1 MKIRI
6 YSPCFPH
13 PITEGMHQ
21 IVADQ
26 MNTFLA
32 MGFETE
38 LVVVLETLDE
48 IENKASKPL
57 AELEAR
63 GLRLTSLARALKRRV
78 GFVETAKRGV
88 RVARSLLSGLASPEL
103 HYYPPR
109 LARSRV
115 SDDVDLAIYH
125 YSFAYA
131 WLKSGPVRGE
141 KKRVAYLHNLESE
154 LFDLRAAESEKAVE
168 RAVHRLNAAKL
179 RAHERELAK
188 HCDELWFLSPVDRRS
203 LLPWAHDKLMRLTP
217 PTYDEALRQR
227 RQKMLSIKRGQVGEM
242 RAGFI
247 GGLDFLPNYHSA
259 KWLLE
264 EVAPRLADHGFRG
277 KLLIAGKGAPDSLK
291 ALGGRYS
298 FVEFTG
304 FVRDLEEYWSQLS
317 LSLVPHV
324 TGSGVRMKLLES
336 VASGVPVLCNLDAIR
351 RLHPE
356 VQKSPF
362 VVKCENIEEWVKCL
376 IEEKPFQ
383 TRQALASVPHN
394 PGLTGAKIYGFLNG
408 HPDEA

>member
-26 MNTFLA
+26 MNTFLS

-38 LVVVLETLDE
+38 LVVVLETLED
-48 IENKASKPL
+48 IENKASREL

-63 GLRLTSLARALKRRV
+63 GLRLTSLAHPSRRRIAV
-78 GFVETAKRGV
+78 LEKARRGF
-88 RVARSLLSGLASPEL
+88 RVARSLVSQLASPEM
-103 HYYPPR
+103 HFYPPG
-109 LARSRV
+109 LARARS
-115 SDDVDLAIYH
+115 SDEADLAIYH
-125 YSFAYA
+125 YSFAYS
-131 WLKSGPVRGE
+131 WLKAGPSRGE

-154 LFDLRAAESEKAVE
+154 LFELRASVARGAAE

-179 RAHERELAK
+179 RAHERELARY
-188 HCDELWFLSPVDRRS
+188 CDEVWFLSPVDRKA
-203 LLPWAHDKLMRLTP
+203 LLPWAHNKLMRLTP
-217 PTYDEALRQR
+217 PTYDESLRQR
-227 RQKMLSIKRGQVGEM
+227 RQKMAAIKGPQVREM
-242 RAGFI
+242 RAGII

-264 EVAPRLADHGFRG
+264 EVAPRLAERGFTG
-277 KLLIAGKGAPDSLK
+277 KLVIAGKGAPEDLK
-291 ALGGRYS
+291 ALGARYS

-324 TGSGVRMKLLES
+324 SGSGVRMKLLES
-336 VASGVPVLCNLDAIR
+336 VASGVPVLANSDAIR

-362 VVKCENIEEWVKCL
+362 VVKCERTEEWVQCL
-376 IEEKPFQ
+376 LEEKPFE
-383 TRQALASVPHN
+383 TRQALSGVPHN
-394 PGLTGAKIYGFLNG
+394 PGLTGAKI
-408 HPDEA
+408 